1 MSKVEAEHD
10 FFSFAFR
17 CRHPSD
23 DDGSREAA
31 ARIIFGET
39 KALCHHG
46 EITCASI
53 ALTQFWTPCSN
64 K

>member
-46 EITCASI
+46 EIIVRVHSVDSI
-53 ALTQFWTPCSN
+53 LDAMF
-64 K
+64 